1 MTFEFESDA
10 KSIKANL
17 QREIA
22 SMIVYAQDKFNRHDW
37 HGVRDACVDIEKL
50 ELELQ
55 LMFNV

>member
-1 MTFEFESDA
+1 VTLEFESDA

-22 SMIVYAQDKFNRHDW
+22 SMIVYAQDKFNRKDW